1 MNNLSLMLFEGM
13 ANAGLQADAIFLVM
27 TDDLPWYK
35 RWFVRRLARRARKK
49 AVKAIA
55 KLMREKR
62 DEMDA
67 AEEAEETTSKMLVD
81 LSGSSQSD

>member
-1 MNNLSLMLFEGM
+1 
-13 ANAGLQADAIFLVM
+13 
-27 TDDLPWYK
+27 
-35 RWFVRRLARRARKK
+35 
-49 AVKAIA
+49 
-55 KLMREKR
+55 MREKR